1 MITAPA
7 PRRRPRA
14 AAAFASLSVLAALLL
29 PAAPAAADEETLPSP
44 DGLTEATAAA
54 SCWEIAQLDP
64 DAPSGVYWI
73 ATPDMG
79 GAERFYCD
87 QETEGG
93 GWVLVGRG
101 REGWS
106 VSVLGAGTPAQVRD
120 AVTGT
125 TAFAPR
131 QLSGELIDQLNDGR
145 PISDLEDGIRLVRA
159 TNATGTAWQ
168 NTTFRLSSPRDEWTW
183 QFDSEQRVASYRI
196 DGVQRT
202 GGTTSN
208 FGSGNGLSRVRT
220 VTGSTEGWAMGFG
233 FGSDV
238 KGSPDASSFLW
249 SRNTSTGYARPF
261 TQVFLRPKLLSAD
274 VFSALPDEGTPAT
287 TGPAVVQA
295 FAEQQTW
302 GVAGLGDGPSTLEGS
317 NEVSAFAES
326 DDRVFVGGNFT
337 TVQRSAAGAGA
348 ETQSYLAAFDR
359 DSGTWDAAFRPVFDN
374 QVKALAALPGG
385 RIAVGGY
392 FSTVNGESRPGLVV
406 LDAATGEVDATFTGS
421 LLNFLSG
428 GVPVVRSLDV
438 QDDWLYVGGSFTH
451 AAGAETQV
459 YTRAAARFSISTG
472 RPDAWN
478 PEFNGTVMSV
488 DASERGDRAYAAG
501 YFNQSKGRA
510 ADKAA
515 AVSTSD
521 ESLTPWSVLFSNR
534 SNNRQGYQQAVLE
547 VGDRVW
553 LGGSEHSLMSY
564 DRDTMAV
571 ASSNITLAGGD
582 FQAIASDGQAVY
594 AGCHCFG
601 SSYSGATAWPSVG
614 TGWTGVHAI
623 YGSGAWSAAT
633 GEYLPSFNGIFN
645 TRAGAGAWALFV
657 DSRGTLWQG
666 GDFSY
671 STRAGF
677 ARQWSGGF
685 VRHAAS
691 DVTSPSAPGDLT
703 VTAGHDDVTLAW
715 APSTDDRGVTAYEVL
730 RADRVV
736 ASVSGTTLTLPAAPD
751 GTRYAVRAV
760 DAADNRSAS
769 TPATAATSLEPEP
782 EPEPE
787 PASPSL
793 IGTGSTWSYLWTT
806 EATPA
811 DWNAV
816 AFDDA
821 SWATGAAP
829 LGWGTSD
836 IATTLDTSLSPRP
849 VTSYYRHDVEL
860 TDPLPAAIRLTVR
873 ADDGIVVHVNGAEVL
888 RHNIDAGA
896 VTPTTFANVAVPA
909 ATAVAEPVVVDIPSS
924 AFVPGAN
931 TIAVEVHS
939 NYRAVKSHS
948 FEMTVTLP

>member
-1 MITAPA
+1 MLSDTA
-7 PRRRPRA
+7 PRRLRPRA
-14 AAAFASLSVLAALLL
+14 AALTSLAVLVALLI
-29 PAAPAAADEETLPSP
+29 PAGPAAAEDPALPSP

-54 SCWEIAQLDP
+54 SCWEIAQLAP

-73 ATPDMG
+73 ATPAMG
-79 GAERFYCD
+79 AAERFFCD
-87 QETEGG
+87 QETDGG

-106 VSVLGAGTPAQVRD
+106 ESILGAGTPAQVRD
-120 AVTGT
+120 TVTGT
-125 TAFAPR
+125 AAFAPR
-131 QLSGELIDQLNDGR
+131 QLSGELIDQLNDDR
-145 PISDLEDGIRLVRA
+145 PIGELADGIRLVRA
-159 TNATGTAWQ
+159 TNAAGTAWQ
-168 NTTFRLSSPRDEWTW
+168 DTTFQLSSPRDEWTW
-183 QFDSEQRVASYRI
+183 QFDNEQRVASYRI

-202 GGTTSN
+202 GGTTSS

-233 FGSDV
+233 YGSEIR
-238 KGSPDASSFLW
+238 GSTAATSFLW
-249 SRNTSTGYARPF
+249 SKNTTTGYARPF
-261 TQVFLRPKLLSAD
+261 TQVFLRPKLMSAD
-274 VFSALPDEGTPAT
+274 VFSAIPDEGTPAT
-287 TGPAVVQA
+287 TGPAVAQA

-302 GVAGLGDGPSTLEGS
+302 GVAGLGAGPSTLEGS

-326 DDRVFVGGNFT
+326 GGRVLVGGNFT
-337 TVQRSAAGAGA
+337 TVQRSAGGTGA

-359 DSGTWDAAFRPVFDN
+359 DTGTWDPAFRPVFDN
-374 QVKALAALPGG
+374 QVKALAALPDG

-392 FSTVNGESRPGLVV
+392 FSTVNGESHPGLVV
-406 LDAATGEVDATFTGS
+406 LDATTGEVDASFTGA

-451 AAGAETQV
+451 AAGGGTQV
-459 YTRAAARFSISTG
+459 YARAATRLSITTG
-472 RPDAWN
+472 VPDAWN
-478 PEFNGTVMSV
+478 PEFNGTVMSI
-488 DASERGDRAYAAG
+488 DASAQGDRAYAAG
-501 YFNQSKGRA
+501 YFSQSRGRA

-515 AVSTSD
+515 ALSTSD
-521 ESLTPWSVLFSNR
+521 ETLVPWAVLFSNR
-534 SNNRQGYQQAVLE
+534 SDNRQGYQQAVLE

-553 LGGSEHSLMSY
+553 LGGSEHSLVSY
-564 DRDTMAV
+564 RRDTMSV

-582 FQAIASDGQAVY
+582 FQAIASDGEAVY

-601 SSYSGATAWPSVG
+601 SNYEGATAWPTVG
-614 TGWTGVHAI
+614 TGWTGVDAV
-623 YGSGAWSAAT
+623 YGSGAWSATT
-633 GEYLPSFNGIFN
+633 GEYLPSFNGVFN

-691 DVTSPSAPGDLT
+691 DTTSPSTPGGLT
-703 VTAGHDDVTLAW
+703 ATAGADDVTLTWSA
-715 APSTDDRGVTAYEVL
+715 STDDRGVTAYEVL

-736 ASVSGTTLTLPAAPD
+736 ASVTGTTLTLPAAPE

-769 TPATAATSLEPEP
+769 TPATTAA
-782 EPEPE
+782 EPE
-787 PASPSL
+787 PAAPTL
-793 IGTGSTWSYLWTT
+793 IDAGSTWSYLWTT
-806 EATPA
+806 QATPA
-811 DWNAV
+811 GWNAP

-821 SWATGAAP
+821 AWATGAAP
-829 LGWGTSD
+829 LGWGTGD

-849 VTSYYRHDVEL
+849 VTSYHRHDVEL
-860 TDPLPAAIRLTVR
+860 TDPLPAALRLTVR
-873 ADDGIVVHVNGAEVL
+873 ADDGVVVYVNGTEVL
-888 RHNIDAGA
+888 RQNLDAGP
-896 VTPTTFANVAVPA
+896 VTPTTFANTAVPA
-909 ATAVAEPVVVDIPSS
+909 ARAIAEPVVADVPAS
-924 AFVPGAN
+924 AFVAGTN

-939 NYRAVKSHS
+939 NYRTAASHS